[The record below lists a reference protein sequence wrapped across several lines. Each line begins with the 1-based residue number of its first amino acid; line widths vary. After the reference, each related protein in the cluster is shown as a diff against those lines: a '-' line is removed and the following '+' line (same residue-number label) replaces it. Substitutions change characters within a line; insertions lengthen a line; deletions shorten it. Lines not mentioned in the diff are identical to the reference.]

1 MYEAWLSMP
10 VDFDDLTKRILD
22 NLDNI
27 NDKVTDLCDR
37 MTKVEVN
44 LDNHFNEIESK
55 QNAKDKKFYY
65 VIAMKGIGFTL
76 FEIIKELL

>member
-1 MYEAWLSMP
+1 MP

-22 NLDNI
+22 NLDSI
-27 NDKVTDLCDR
+27 NDKVDDLCGR

-44 LDNHFNEIESK
+44 LDNHFKEIESK

-65 VIAMKGIGFTL
+65 VIALMGVGFTI